1 MPVQTFT
8 SLNDPL
14 AIQGTQAVGI
24 NAAGDIVG
32 FYATAT
38 SINGFLLSGG
48 AYTTI
53 VDPLDTKHLTQ
64 PLGINTAGQIVGR
77 YDTASGERKVLMSE
91 EQLTP
96 PGFERSLRPGN
107 SSSDDWRN

>member
-77 YDTASGERKVLMSE
+77 YDTASGDH
-91 EQLTP
+91 
-96 PGFERSLRPGN
+96 GFLLSGGTYTTI
-107 SSSDDWRN
+107 DDPSATNGTQAAAI